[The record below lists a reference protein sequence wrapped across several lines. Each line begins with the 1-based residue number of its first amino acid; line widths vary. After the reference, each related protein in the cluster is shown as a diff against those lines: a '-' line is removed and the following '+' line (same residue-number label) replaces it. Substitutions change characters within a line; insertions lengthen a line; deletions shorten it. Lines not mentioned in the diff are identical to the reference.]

1 MHIAIT
7 GANGFIARRL
17 IASLKSTHPDATFTL
32 LDIQKSHDDITIAD
46 VTNSDTML
54 THLKGADI
62 IYHLAAEHRDDVSPI
77 QKYYDTNVGSAKT
90 ITAAARKHGIK
101 TIIFTST
108 VAVYGLNAGESVE
121 TDTPAP
127 FNDYGQ
133 SKLDAEKIFEDW
145 ASETQDNSLT
155 TLRLVATFGPGNR
168 GNIHTLMNQ
177 VARKKF
183 IMIGNGQN
191 KKSIAYVENTAAFM
205 ASFAKNAKK
214 GIQIYNYADK
224 PDLDMTAMMTSIRE
238 SFGIRN
244 RVIKAPYIIGIIGG
258 TAFDILAKITGRKFP
273 ISKIR
278 VQKFCANTTVNA
290 AKAHKTFKAPHTIT
304 EGLTAMIKTDFNE

>member
-17 IASLKSTHPDATFTL
+17 IAALKSAHPDAAFTL
-32 LDIQKSHDDITIAD
+32 LDIEKTHNDITIAD
-46 VTNSDTML
+46 VTNADAMMKY
-54 THLKGADI
+54 LKGTDI

-77 QKYYDTNVGSAKT
+77 QKYQDVNVGGAQN
-90 ITAAARKHGIK
+90 IIAAAKKHKIK

-108 VAVYGLNAGESVE
+108 VAVYGLNAGESIE
-121 TDTPAP
+121 TDTPNP
-127 FNDYGQ
+127 FNPYGQ
-133 SKLDAEKIFEDW
+133 SKLDSEKIFEDW
-145 ASETQDNSLT
+145 ANESQDHSLT

-205 ASFAKNAKK
+205 AHFVQNHTK

-224 PDLDMTAMMTSIRE
+224 PDLNMNTLMDSIRD
-238 SFGIRN
+238 SFNIRK
-244 RVIKAPYIIGIIGG
+244 RFIKAPYIVGIIGG
-258 TAFDILAKITGRKFP
+258 TAFDILAKITNRKFP

-278 VQKFCANTTVNA
+278 VQKFCATTTVNA
-290 AKAHKTFKAPHTIT
+290 DKAHKNFKAPYTLA
-304 EGLTAMIKTDFNE
+304 EGLIAMIKADFNE